1 MDDALWVDIA
11 SVVIAVI
18 AAVIS
23 VAAATP
29 RQRLGTGAG
38 GAGS

>member
-1 MDDALWVDIA
+1 LLVG
-11 SVVIAVI
+11 AVI

-23 VAAATP
+23 FAAATP